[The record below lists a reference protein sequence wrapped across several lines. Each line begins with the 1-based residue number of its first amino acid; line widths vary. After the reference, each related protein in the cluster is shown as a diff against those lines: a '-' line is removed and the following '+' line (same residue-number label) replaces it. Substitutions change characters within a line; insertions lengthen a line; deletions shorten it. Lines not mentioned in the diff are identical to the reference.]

1 MIFKFSTANL
11 YPDPACVK
19 RNFAATTCEVKSE
32 TKTDTR
38 FNSLCPAEKR
48 RGGLKVCPSPSDASQ
63 PVEKIIILGGG
74 ITGLTTAWEL
84 SKHSKLPI
92 LLIEKNACAGGLA
105 GSLRRKDLIFDF
117 GSHRIHEQY
126 DPEVFGII
134 KDLLGSELLKRPR
147 RGQIR
152 IQGKFLDYPPAI
164 TQVLTS
170 FGFAEGARFFRDF
183 LLSRN
188 YFFFIPGRR
197 MAHNRGTSF
206 EEYATHAV
214 GKRLY
219 ENFYKPYA
227 LKLWGVSPSG
237 LSFEPAVSRVKKF
250 EVRAVW
256 NEVKKKAT
264 GANARYS
271 FYYPARGF
279 GQIAEKIQ
287 ERFIANGG
295 EILFESSVESLE
307 LNDDSEI
314 EAVHV
319 RVAGGASRRVPSK
332 LFISTAPID
341 VLHRLVCSAR
351 GESESGNLGLT
362 WRSLRIL
369 YLFTPD
375 KVPSEHETYYFPEP
389 DVIFGRVS
397 EPAKYSPFLHQATEK
412 SALVIEIPCTF
423 DDEVWNMEDKVIAAR
438 CISDL
443 RKLNILSLESRGTS
457 EHFSHKIKNLYPVYE
472 FGWKENL
479 EKALQRFNLIKNLY
493 FVGRPALFLHCNVD
507 HCMAMAL
514 KLARFLSA
522 GDGIREDWERSL
534 NDIFRLSLHD

>member
-1 MIFKFSTANL
+1 MCPT
-11 YPDPACVK
+11 
-19 RNFAATTCEVKSE
+19 REGRGAAT
-32 TKTDTR
+32 
-38 FNSLCPAEKR
+38 
-48 RGGLKVCPSPSDASQ
+48 VCPTPPDNSQ
-63 PVEKIIILGGG
+63 STEKIVILGGG

-92 LLIEKNACAGGLA
+92 LLIEKNAGAGGLA
-105 GSLRRKDLIFDF
+105 GSLHRKGRMFDF

-134 KDLLGSELLKRPR
+134 KDLLGDELLKRPR

-164 TQVLTS
+164 IQLLTS
-170 FGFAEGARFFRDF
+170 FGFAGGMRFLCDF

-188 YFFFIPGRR
+188 CFFFIPSRTGARNGR
-197 MAHNRGTSF
+197 TSF
-206 EEYATHAV
+206 EEYATRAV
-214 GKRLY
+214 GKSLY
-219 ENFYKPYA
+219 EYFYKPYA
-227 LKLWGVSPSG
+227 LKLWGVSPAG
-237 LSFEPAVSRVKKF
+237 LSYEPAVSRVKKF
-250 EVRAVW
+250 KVRAVW
-256 NEVKKKAT
+256 NEVKKTVT
-264 GANARYS
+264 GTNGACS

-295 EILFESSVESLE
+295 EILFESSVERLE
-307 LNDDSEI
+307 LNHDSEI

-319 RVAGGASRRVPSK
+319 LTAGKELRRVQCK
-332 LFISTAPID
+332 LFVSTAPID
-341 VLHRLVCSAR
+341 VLHRLVCSAL
-351 GESESGNLGLT
+351 GSMESTGLGLS

-369 YLFTPD
+369 YLLTPD
-375 KVPSEHETYYFPEP
+375 KIPSQHETYYFPYP

-397 EPAKYSPFLHQATEK
+397 EPAKYSPFLNQATEK

-423 DDEVWNMEDKVIAAR
+423 DDEIWNMEDEVIAAR

-443 RKLNILSLESRGTS
+443 RKLKILSLKSRGAS

-479 EKALQRFNLIKNLY
+479 EQALRRFNLIKNLY

-522 GDGIREDWERSL
+522 GNGIREDWERSL
-534 NDIFRLSLHD
+534 NDVFNLSLHD

>member
-1 MIFKFSTANL
+1 MCPTA
-11 YPDPACVK
+11 DG
-19 RNFAATTCEVKSE
+19 
-32 TKTDTR
+32 
-38 FNSLCPAEKR
+38 
-48 RGGLKVCPSPSDASQ
+48 RGTVMFCASPSDGSKSA
-63 PVEKIIILGGG
+63 EKIIILGGG
-74 ITGLTTAWEL
+74 ITGLTVAWEL

-92 LLIEKNACAGGLA
+92 LLIEKNAGAGGLA
-105 GSLRRKDLIFDF
+105 GSLQRKDLSFDF

-134 KDLLGSELLKRPR
+134 KDLLGDELLKRPR

-152 IQGKFLDYPPAI
+152 IHGKFLDYPPATI
-164 TQVLTS
+164 QILTS
-170 FGFAEGARFFRDF
+170 FGFAGGLRLCRDF

-188 YFFFIPGRR
+188 YFFFIPDRAG
-197 MAHNRGTSF
+197 ALNRHTSF
-206 EEYATHAV
+206 EEYATRAV
-214 GKRLY
+214 GKSLY

-227 LKLWGVSPSG
+227 LKLWGMSPAE
-237 LSFEPAVSRVKKF
+237 LSHEPAVSRVKKF

-256 NEVKKKAT
+256 NEVKKKVT
-264 GANARYS
+264 GANAACY

-295 EILFESSVESLE
+295 EIIFESSVESLE

-314 EAVHV
+314 EAIHV
-319 RVAGGASRRVPSK
+319 RTAGGEPRRVPSK

-341 VLHRLVCSAR
+341 VLHRLVCSAL
-351 GESESGNLGLT
+351 GSKESGSLGLS

-369 YLFTPD
+369 YLLTPD
-375 KVPSEHETYYFPEP
+375 KIPSEHETYYFPEP

-397 EPAKYSPFLHQATEK
+397 EPAKYSPFLNQATEK
-412 SALVIEIPCTF
+412 SALVIEIPCTYG
-423 DDEVWNMEDKVIAAR
+423 DEIWNMDDKVVAAR
-438 CISDL
+438 CIDDL
-443 RKLNILSLESRGTS
+443 QKLNILSHKSQGAS

-472 FGWKENL
+472 FGWRENL
-479 EKALQRFNLIKNLY
+479 DKALRRFNLVRNLY

-522 GDGIREDWERSL
+522 EHGIREDWERSL
-534 NDIFRLSLHD
+534 NDVFSLSLHD

>member
-1 MIFKFSTANL
+1 M
-11 YPDPACVK
+11 
-19 RNFAATTCEVKSE
+19 KSE
-32 TKTDTR
+32 TKKDGR
-38 FNSLCPAEKR
+38 LNSTCPATDG
-48 RGGLKVCPSPSDASQ
+48 RGAASVCPSPTDVSQ
-63 PVEKIIILGGG
+63 SADKIIILGGG

-92 LLIEKNACAGGLA
+92 LLIEKSASAGGLA
-105 GSLRRKDLIFDF
+105 GSLRRKDHSFDF

-134 KDLLGSELLKRPR
+134 KELLGDDLLKIPR

-152 IQGKFLDYPPAI
+152 IHGKFLDYPPATI
-164 TQVLTS
+164 QILTS
-170 FGFAEGARFFRDF
+170 FGFAGGLRLCRDF

-188 YFFFIPGRR
+188 YFFFIPRR
-197 MAHNRGTSF
+197 ASALNGHTSF
-206 EEYATHAV
+206 EDYATRAV
-214 GKRLY
+214 GKSLY

-227 LKLWGVSPSG
+227 LKLWGVPPAG
-237 LSFEPAVSRVKKF
+237 LSYEPAVSRVRKF

-256 NEVKKKAT
+256 NEVKKKVT
-264 GANARYS
+264 GANAACS

-295 EILFESSVESLE
+295 EIIFESSVERLE

-319 RVAGGASRRVPSK
+319 RTAGVEPRRIRSK

-341 VLHRLVCSAR
+341 VLHRLVCPALRR
-351 GESESGNLGLT
+351 GDGNGLGLS

-369 YLFTPD
+369 YLLTPD
-375 KVPSEHETYYFPEP
+375 KIPSAHETYYFPES

-397 EPAKYSPFLHQATEK
+397 EPAKYSPFLNQVAGK
-412 SALVIEIPCTF
+412 SALVIEIPCTY
-423 DDEVWNMEDKVIAAR
+423 DDEIWNMDDEVIAAR

-443 RKLNILSLESRGTS
+443 RKLKILSPESQGVS
-457 EHFSHKIKNLYPVYE
+457 EHFSHKVKNLYPVYE
-472 FGWKENL
+472 FGWRENL
-479 EKALQRFNLIKNLY
+479 DKALRRFNLIRNLY

-522 GDGIREDWERSL
+522 EDGIREDWERSL
-534 NDIFRLSLHD
+534 NDVFSLSLHD

>member
-1 MIFKFSTANL
+1 MC
-11 YPDPACVK
+11 P
-19 RNFAATTCEVKSE
+19 
-32 TKTDTR
+32 TR
-38 FNSLCPAEKR
+38 DG
-48 RGGLKVCPSPSDASQ
+48 RGALMVCPSLSDGSEST
-63 PVEKIIILGGG
+63 EKIIILGGG
-74 ITGLTTAWEL
+74 ITGLTVAWEL

-105 GSLRRKDLIFDF
+105 GSLHRKNLSFDF

-134 KDLLGSELLKRPR
+134 KDLLGDDLLKRPR

-152 IQGKFLDYPPAI
+152 IQGKFLDYPPATI
-164 TQVLTS
+164 QILTS
-170 FGFAEGARFFRDF
+170 FGLAGGMRLCRDF

-188 YFFFIPGRR
+188 YFFFVPRR
-197 MAHNRGTSF
+197 TGVLNPRTSF
-206 EEYATHAV
+206 EEYATRAV
-214 GKRLY
+214 GKSLY

-227 LKLWGVSPSG
+227 LKLWGVSPAD
-237 LSFEPAVSRVKKF
+237 LSYEPAVSRVRKF

-256 NEVKKKAT
+256 NEVKKRLTESTA
-264 GANARYS
+264 ACS

-295 EILFESSVESLE
+295 EILFESSVERLE

-319 RVAGGASRRVPSK
+319 RTAGGEPRRIRSK
-332 LFISTAPID
+332 LFISTVPIN
-341 VLHRLVCSAR
+341 VLHHLVCAALGSR
-351 GESESGNLGLT
+351 EREGLGLS

-369 YLFTPD
+369 YLLTPD
-375 KVPSEHETYYFPEP
+375 KIPSEHETYYFPEP

-397 EPAKYSPFLHQATEK
+397 EPAKYSPFLNRATEK
-412 SALVIEIPCTF
+412 SALVIEIPCTYG
-423 DDEVWNMEDKVIAAR
+423 DEIWNMEDKVIAAH
-438 CISDL
+438 CINDL
-443 RKLNILSLESRGTS
+443 RKLNILSHESHGAS
-457 EHFSHKIKNLYPVYE
+457 EHFSHKVKNLYPVYE
-472 FGWKENL
+472 FGWRENL
-479 EKALQRFNLIKNLY
+479 DKALRRFNLIRNLY

-514 KLARFLSA
+514 KLARFLSTE
-522 GDGIREDWERSL
+522 DGIREDWERSL
-534 NDIFRLSLHD
+534 NDVFSLSLHD

>member
-1 MIFKFSTANL
+1 M
-11 YPDPACVK
+11 
-19 RNFAATTCEVKSE
+19 
-32 TKTDTR
+32 
-38 FNSLCPAEKR
+38 CPPWDG
-48 RGGLKVCPSPSDASQ
+48 RGAVRVCPSHSDGSKSA
-63 PVEKIIILGGG
+63 EKIVILGGG

-92 LLIEKNACAGGLA
+92 LLIEKNAGAGGLA
-105 GSLRRKDLIFDF
+105 GSFQRKDLIFDF

-134 KDLLGSELLKRPR
+134 KDLLGDELLKRPR

-164 TQVLTS
+164 LQILMS
-170 FGFAEGARFFRDF
+170 FGFAGGMRFFRDF

-188 YFFFIPGRR
+188 YFFFIPSRTTR
-197 MAHNRGTSF
+197 CNRQTSF
-206 EEYATHAV
+206 EEYAGRAV
-214 GKRLY
+214 GKSLY
-219 ENFYKPYA
+219 ESFYKPYA
-227 LKLWGVSPSG
+227 LKLWGVSPAR

-256 NEVKKKAT
+256 NEVKKKVT
-264 GANARYS
+264 GATATQS

-279 GQIAEKIQ
+279 GQIAEKIR
-287 ERFIANGG
+287 ERFIENGG
-295 EILFESSVESLE
+295 EILFESSVERLE

-314 EAVHV
+314 EAILVHT
-319 RVAGGASRRVPSK
+319 AGGKSQRVPVK
-332 LFISTAPID
+332 RFISTAPID
-341 VLHRLVCSAR
+341 VLHELVCSAL
-351 GESESGNLGLT
+351 GSSESAELGLS

-375 KVPSEHETYYFPEP
+375 KIPSEHETYYFPEP

-397 EPAKYSPFLHQATEK
+397 EPAKYSPFLNQATEK

-423 DDEVWNMEDKVIAAR
+423 DDEIWNMNDEVIAGH

-443 RKLNILSLESRGTS
+443 RKLRILSLKPRGTS
-457 EHFSHKIKNLYPVYE
+457 ELFSHKIKNLYPVYE
-472 FGWKENL
+472 IGWKENL
-479 EKALQRFNLIKNLY
+479 EKALGRFNLIKNLY
-493 FVGRPALFLHCNVD
+493 FIGRPALFLHCNVD

-522 GDGIREDWERSL
+522 GEGTREDWERSL
-534 NDIFRLSLHD
+534 SDVFSLSLHD

>member
-1 MIFKFSTANL
+1 M
-11 YPDPACVK
+11 
-19 RNFAATTCEVKSE
+19 
-32 TKTDTR
+32 
-38 FNSLCPAEKR
+38 CPADDV
-48 RGGLKVCPSPSDASQ
+48 RGAAIVCPSTSDGLQ
-63 PVEKIIILGGG
+63 PAEKIIILGGG
-74 ITGLTTAWEL
+74 ITGLTVAWEL

-92 LLIEKNACAGGLA
+92 LLIEKNACTGGLA
-105 GSLRRKDLIFDF
+105 GAFRRKDLIFDF

-134 KDLLGSELLKRPR
+134 KDLLGDELLKRPR

-164 TQVLTS
+164 IQILTS
-170 FGFAEGARFFRDF
+170 FGFAGGLRLFRDF

-188 YFFFIPGRR
+188 YFFFIPGR
-197 MAHNRGTSF
+197 MVAPNRQTSF
-206 EEYATHAV
+206 EEYATRAV
-214 GKRLY
+214 GKSLY

-227 LKLWGVSPSG
+227 LKLWGVSPAG
-237 LSFEPAVSRVKKF
+237 LSFEPAVSRVRKF

-256 NEVKKKAT
+256 NEVKKKVT
-264 GANARYS
+264 GANAARS

-279 GQIAEKIQ
+279 GQVAEKIQ

-295 EILFESSVESLE
+295 E
-307 LNDDSEI
+307 
-314 EAVHV
+314 
-319 RVAGGASRRVPSK
+319 SK
-332 LFISTAPID
+332 LFISTVPID
-341 VLHRLVCSAR
+341 VLHRLVCSALVSR
-351 GESESGNLGLT
+351 ESANLGLS

-375 KVPSEHETYYFPEP
+375 KIPSEHETYYFPEP

-397 EPAKYSPFLHQATEK
+397 EPAKYSPVLHQATEK

-423 DDEVWNMEDKVIAAR
+423 DDEIWNMDDNAIAAR

-443 RKLNILSLESRGTS
+443 RKLKILSLESRGAA
-457 EHFSHKIKNLYPVYE
+457 EHLSHKIKNLYPVYE

-479 EKALQRFNLIKNLY
+479 EKALRRFNQIRNLY
-493 FVGRPALFLHCNVD
+493 VVGRPALFLHCNVD
-507 HCMAMAL
+507 HCMAMAM

-534 NDIFRLSLHD
+534 HSRQPVNVIQQAVKGYFYQPRLVNASFTVEARTA